1 MGRISNDNTVYFVNK
16 TADERADILLRKANE
31 WFRTMDSSGYLDKI
45 RTLWQAYHGAYYTE
59 SHGLSFGG
67 EQGELVQI
75 GVNHIR
81 NIASILLNMITATRP
96 AMQARSINTDYKS
109 LVQTKLA
116 NGLLDYYMRD
126 HKLEEYLKTSVE
138 YALILGSG
146 YIKMDWNATS
156 GEVFDYN
163 EELGVEI
170 REGDIEFT
178 NLSIYDVYF
187 DIHRENKNHDWVLCR
202 SYKNRFDVA
211 AKYPEHTEEILKLET
226 KDRIDKF
233 TRMSIS
239 MDDTDLIPI
248 YEFYHNRTES
258 VPDGKYQLFLSEK
271 ITLLE
276 SAMPYRELPVYAIAP
291 SYYLGTAFPYTPMFD
306 LIGIQD
312 ALNSLYSTI
321 LTNQTA
327 FGVQNILVPMGSNIN
342 ISQIS
347 SGLNIIEANMAAGK
361 VEALNLTQTPKEI
374 FEYIAMLEKSME
386 TISGVNSVSRGN
398 PDPNLRSGNALA
410 LVQSMTLQY
419 ISGLQQSYVNLV
431 ENLGTGMINI
441 LKDHANVPR
450 VAAIVGKNNRSEL
463 KEFKG
468 DDLSSVN
475 RVVVDI
481 GNPLARTTAGRVEMA
496 EQLLQMN
503 AIKTPEQYFMVI
515 NTGNLDTMTEST
527 QDNLFLIKEEN
538 ERLVSGKPI
547 VAVWTDEHA
556 MHIKEHAT
564 VLSDPE
570 YRFNPELVNAV
581 SAHIQEHVNLLS
593 TTNPNVLGI
602 LGQQAL
608 QPQGMPQPMPNGGQ
622 VGVPMNPDGS
632 PAQPNVPPANM
643 DQNAVLNNPTN
654 QMLEQQGLPPIN
666 LTLPQ
671 VDPALLPNPELQQ
684 VSMGNL
690 QQV

>member
-1 MGRISNDNTVYFVNK
+1 MSKVSVDNTTYFVNK
-16 TADERADILLRKANE
+16 DANERANILLGKADD
-31 WFRTMDSSGYLDKI
+31 WFGSMETSGYLDKI
-45 RTLWQAYHGAYYTE
+45 RTLWQAYHGAYYDE

-67 EQGELVQI
+67 EQGELVQV

-81 NIASILLNMITATRP
+81 NIGSILLNMVTATRP
-96 AMQARSINTDYKS
+96 SMQARSINTDYKS
-109 LVQTKLA
+109 LIQTKLA

-126 HKLEEYLKTSVE
+126 HKLEEYLKTAVE
-138 YALILGSG
+138 YALVLGSG
-146 YIKMDWNATS
+146 YIKMEWNATT

-170 REGDIEFT
+170 REGDLEFS
-178 NLSIYDVYF
+178 NLSVYDVYF

-211 AKYPEHTEEILKLET
+211 AKYPEFKDEILKLET
-226 KDRIDKF
+226 KDKIDKF
-233 TRMSIS
+233 TRMAIS

-248 YEFYHNRTES
+248 YEFYHKRTDA

-276 SAMPYRELPVYAIAP
+276 SAMPYRDLPVYCIAP

-327 FGVQNILVPMGSNIN
+327 FGVQNILVPQGSNIN
-342 ISQIS
+342 ISQIT
-347 SGLNIIEANMAAGK
+347 SGLNVIEANMAAGEVK
-361 VEALNLTQTPKEI
+361 PLQLTQTPKEI
-374 FEYIAMLEKSME
+374 FEYIAMLEKAME

-431 ENLGTGMINI
+431 EDLGTGMINV

-450 VAAIVGKNNRSEL
+450 VATIVGKNNRTEL
-463 KEFKG
+463 KNFKG
-468 DDLSSVN
+468 EDLSSVN

-515 NTGNLDTMTEST
+515 NTGQLDVMTEST
-527 QDNLFLIKEEN
+527 QDQLFLIKEEN
-538 ERLVSGKPI
+538 ERLVDGRPI
-547 VAVWTDEHA
+547 AALWTDEHA
-556 MHIKEHAT
+556 MHIREHAC

-593 TTNPNVLGI
+593 TTNPNTLGI

-608 QPQGMPQPMPNGGQ
+608 QPMGMPQPMPNGGQ
-622 VGVPMNPDGS
+622 VGAPMGPDGQ
-632 PAQPNVPPANM
+632 PAPPNVPPANM
-643 DQNAVLNNPTN
+643 DPNAVLNNPTN

-666 LTLPQ
+666 MNLPSI
-671 VDPALLPNPELQQ
+671 DPQLLPNPDLQQ
-684 VSMGNL
+684 VAMGN
-690 QQV
+690 VKV

>member
-1 MGRISNDNTVYFVNK
+1 MSKVSNDNSVYFVNK
-16 TADERADILLRKANE
+16 PALERAGILLRKADD
-31 WFRTMDSSGYLDKI
+31 WFGSMETSGYLDKI
-45 RTLWQAYHGAYYTE
+45 RTLWQAYHGAYYDE
-59 SHGLSFGG
+59 SHGISFGG
-67 EQGELVQI
+67 EQGELVQV
-75 GVNHIR
+75 GVNHLR
-81 NIASILLNMITATRP
+81 NIASILLNMVTATRP

-126 HKLEEYLKTSVE
+126 HKLEEYLKTAVE
-138 YALILGSG
+138 YALVLGSG
-146 YIKMDWNATS
+146 YIKMEWNATS
-156 GEVFDYN
+156 GEEFDFN
-163 EELGVEI
+163 EELGVPI
-170 REGDIEFT
+170 REGDIEFS
-178 NLSIYDVYF
+178 NLSVYDVYF

-202 SYKNRFDVA
+202 SYKNRFDVI
-211 AKYPEHTEEILKLET
+211 AKYPEFADEILKLET
-226 KDRIDKF
+226 KDKIDKF
-233 TRMSIS
+233 TRMAIS

-248 YEFYHNRTES
+248 YEFFHKRTEA
-258 VPDGKYQLFLSEK
+258 VPEGMYQLFLSDK
-271 ITLLE
+271 ISLLE
-276 SAMPYRELPVYAIAP
+276 SAMPYRDLPVYCIAP

-306 LIGIQD
+306 LIGLQD

-327 FGVQNILVPMGSNIN
+327 FGVQNILVPMGSNVS
-342 ISQIS
+342 ISQVS
-347 SGLNIIEANMAAGK
+347 SGLNIIEANQAAGEIK
-361 VEALNLTQTPKEI
+361 PLNLTQTPKEI
-374 FEYIAMLEKSME
+374 FEYIGMLEKAME

-431 ENLGTGMINI
+431 EDMGTGIINV

-450 VAAIVGKNNRSEL
+450 VATIVGKNNRTEL

-468 DDLSSVN
+468 EDLSAVN

-515 NTGNLDTMTEST
+515 NTGQLDTMTEST

-538 ERLVSGKPI
+538 ERLVAGKPVI
-547 VAVWTDEHA
+547 AVWTDEHA
-556 MHIKEHAT
+556 MHIKEHAC

-570 YRFNPELVNAV
+570 YRFNPQLVDAV
-581 SAHIQEHVNLLS
+581 SQHIQEHVDLL
-593 TTNPNVLGI
+593 TNTNPNVLGI
-602 LGQQAL
+602 LGQQAI
-608 QPQGMPQPMPNGGQ
+608 QPMGQPQPMPNGQ
-622 VGVPMNPDGS
+622 AVGVPSDIPVD
-632 PAQPNVPPANM
+632 VPPANM
-643 DQNAVLNNPTN
+643 DPNAVLNNPTN

-666 LTLPQ
+666 LNLPQ
-671 VDPALLPNPELQQ
+671 LDPQLLPNPDIQQ
-684 VSMGNL
+684 ATMGN
-690 QQV
+690 VRTNI